1 MKIFLRLIRKSC
13 FEIIGKANTF
23 YVDESFVL
31 QAFNG
36 DSIWILFLENIN
48 PPSATT
54 RLSTAYRVGR
64 NYCWFP
70 AAPFFAAR
78 DWSFVHLELKHK
90 LYRERVGIPPDGP
103 VDYPGFGIA
112 FLQSYTFFELME
124 KKVYPVKSL
133 SGY

>member
-1 MKIFLRLIRKSC
+1 MDFIPGKYKSTLRYHTIIDGISC
-13 FEIIGKANTF
+13 GEKLLL
-23 YVDESFVL
+23 V
-31 QAFNG
+31 
-36 DSIWILFLENIN
+36 
-48 PPSATT
+48 P
-54 RLSTAYRVGR
+54 R
-64 NYCWFP
+64 C
-70 AAPFFAAR
+70 PFFAAR

>member
-1 MKIFLRLIRKSC
+1 MLMKVLFYKHLMETP
-13 FEIIGKANTF
+13 FEF
-23 YVDESFVL
+23 
-31 QAFNG
+31 
-36 DSIWILFLENIN
+36 FLENKN